1 MVIPEGFQHILRVL
15 GTNIDGKQKVM
26 FALTAI
32 KVKYKSYVAL
42 FRVSVKDITVF
53 LFNPHHRALGAG
65 TLILC
70 ARRLM

>member
-32 KVKYKSYVAL
+32 KV
-42 FRVSVKDITVF
+42 RTVSVINMCKGYINNIR
-53 LFNPHHRALGAG
+53 FNNV
-65 TLILC
+65 
-70 ARRLM
+70 MFSN

>member
-32 KVKYKSYVAL
+32 KVKYKFYYVAL
-42 FRVSVKDITVF
+42 FRVSVDVTIS
-53 LFNPHHRALGAG
+53 
-65 TLILC
+65 I
-70 ARRLM
+70 

>member
-32 KVKYKSYVAL
+32 KV
-42 FRVSVKDITVF
+42 
-53 LFNPHHRALGAG
+53 RAV
-65 TLILC
+65 LC
-70 ARRLM
+70 MRQV